1 MSSRKIA
8 EHYNTH
14 RPRSQTSDELVQIR
28 SFHNYVKARLIADAC
43 SAVPSPIRF
52 LDLCCG
58 NGGDIG
64 KVAHQNVTHYFGIDI
79 ASDAVKRAC
88 ERLNASPL
96 EGDVIEFNAFTST
109 CGNML
114 FHMKKFDVVSCQF
127 AIHYA
132 FGSETTARLFIQN
145 VAFALR
151 NGGRFIGTLPDEQH
165 LRVARQHL
173 GKRFGD
179 QFHSIRFNDTTS
191 TFEDFG
197 SSYQFSFKGAVNDL
211 EEFIVKP
218 SVLERLC
225 ADCGMKLVEWKRFA
239 DFAKEKSPQNTLW
252 NRMGCTFE
260 PVSNIYTTFHFV
272 MDDQDKDDTE

>member
-1 MSSRKIA
+1 M
-8 EHYNTH
+8 
-14 RPRSQTSDELVQIR
+14 
-28 SFHNYVKARLIADAC
+28 
-43 SAVPSPIRF
+43 PSPIRF

-225 ADCGMKLVEWKRFA
+225 ADCGMKSSNGNVTTSQKKNHHKTHSGTVWAAPSNQSVTYTPHSILSWMTRTKTTQS
-239 DFAKEKSPQNTLW
+239 EKKSERTISYKNGP
-252 NRMGCTFE
+252 
-260 PVSNIYTTFHFV
+260 
-272 MDDQDKDDTE
+272 